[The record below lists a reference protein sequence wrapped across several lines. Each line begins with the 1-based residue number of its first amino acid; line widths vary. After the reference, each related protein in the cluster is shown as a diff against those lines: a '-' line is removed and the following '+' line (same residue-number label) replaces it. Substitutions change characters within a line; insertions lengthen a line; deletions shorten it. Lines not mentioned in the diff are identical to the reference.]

1 MSSLCLDIVCG
12 KLIILV
18 ERLFKTVNLWISCHL
33 CFFVRGSR
41 TISRSVKTRIHK
53 LNLKFIRHHTRA
65 TYFYWLL
72 IQFRCEKHNKQQRRL
87 ISPACGACD
96 KSKAHRYTLTAIK
109 RNPAGP
115 FSFCFS
121 ISTQWETRF
130 FPVRLIC
137 GWWQSRLWH
146 SVLFAYCD

>member
-1 MSSLCLDIVCG
+1 MYILLYVCIVY
-12 KLIILV
+12 KKI
-18 ERLFKTVNLWISCHL
+18 FS
-33 CFFVRGSR
+33 FVRR
-41 TISRSVKTRIHK
+41 TSSAISWSVKTRIEIHK
-53 LNLKFIRHHTRA
+53 LNFKFIRRHTRA

-72 IQFRCEKHNKQQRRL
+72 IQFRCEEHNKQQRRL

-130 FPVRLIC
+130 FLCAANLRLMTKQVVAFCVVRIL
-137 GWWQSRLWH
+137 RLAVDW
-146 SVLFAYCD
+146 LT